1 MTTVIIEDAQ
11 TDDVDVVIV
20 GSGPC
25 GSAYARELHALVP
38 AARVLVVEVGPQ
50 ISDPAGSHVKN
61 IADDTRRQQAQ
72 LASQGPTPAQVV
84 NGNQP
89 TPGRAG
95 TFLVDGHLN
104 PADGD
109 GMPAA
114 AMSSNVGGMGAH
126 WTCACPRPGGSER
139 IDFIPAEVM
148 ATALDRAEELLGVSR
163 DAFNHAPFSSVVRD
177 RLGAEFDGERAP
189 DRRVQPMPLA
199 VRVDSIGRVH
209 WSGADVVLADT
220 LDSPSV
226 ELVTTTL
233 CRRVMVDEHGSAQ
246 GVELED
252 LQTGE
257 IRRVTARWVVVAADA
272 LRTPQ
277 LLWAS
282 GIRPAALGR
291 YLNDQPQVIAAVRLD
306 DEVVAGHHAQARTT
320 GSGSTGAA
328 QHRGVSWVP
337 FDENHPFHGQV
348 MQLDASPIP
357 LISDTPIAPG
367 SIVGLGWFC
376 RKEIRA
382 EDAIT
387 FDDRAV
393 DAYGMPAMRIHY
405 GLTDNDRA
413 AIQSAIA
420 AIRRA
425 TASLGTPLDENPI
438 VLPAGTSLHYQGST
452 RMGTTDDGT
461 SVCDV
466 RSQVWGHPG
475 LVVAGN
481 GVIPTSTACNPTLT
495 SVALAVLGA
504 RAIAADL
511 DSTVGAISAA
521 GFDRPD

>member
-25 GSAYARELHALVP
+25 GSAYARELHAMAP
-38 AARVLVVEVGPQ
+38 APRLLVVEVGPQ

-61 IADDTRRQQAQ
+61 IQDDTLRQQAQ
-72 LASQGPTPAQVV
+72 LASQGPAPSQVV
-84 NGNQP
+84 NGSQP

-95 TFLVDGHLN
+95 TFLVDGH
-104 PADGD
+104 PDTADGD

-114 AMSSNVGGMGAH
+114 AMSANVGGMGAH
-126 WTCACPRPGGSER
+126 WTCACPRPGGTER
-139 IDFIPAEVM
+139 IDFLPEAVM
-148 ATALDRAEELLGVSR
+148 GDALNRAEELLGVSR
-163 DAFNHAPFSSVVRD
+163 DAFDHAPFSSVVRD
-177 RLGAEFDGERAP
+177 RLGAEFNNERPP

-199 VRVDSIGRVH
+199 VRVDSVGRVH

-233 CRRVMVDEHGSAQ
+233 CRRVLLDELGRARR
-246 GVELED
+246 GELAD

-257 IRRVTARWVVVAADA
+257 VRRVMARWVVVAADA

-306 DEVVAGHHAQARTT
+306 DEVVAGHEAQARTIGN
-320 GSGSTGAA
+320 GSAGAA
-328 QHRGVSWVP
+328 QHSGVSWVP
-337 FDENHPFHGQV
+337 FDEDHPFHGQV

-357 LISDTPIAPG
+357 LTSDTPIAPG

-376 RKEIRA
+376 RKDVRA

-393 DAYGMPAMRIHY
+393 
-405 GLTDNDRA
+405 
-413 AIQSAIA
+413 
-420 AIRRA
+420 
-425 TASLGTPLDENPI
+425 
-438 VLPAGTSLHYQGST
+438 
-452 RMGTTDDGT
+452 
-461 SVCDV
+461 
-466 RSQVWGHPG
+466 
-475 LVVAGN
+475 
-481 GVIPTSTACNPTLT
+481 
-495 SVALAVLGA
+495 
-504 RAIAADL
+504 
-511 DSTVGAISAA
+511 
-521 GFDRPD
+521 

>member
-1 MTTVIIEDAQ
+1 MMTVMIKDVQ

-25 GSAYARELHALVP
+25 GSAYARELHELAP
-38 AARVLVVEVGPQ
+38 AARLLVVEVGPQ

-61 IADDTRRQQAQ
+61 IPDDTRRQQAQ
-72 LASQGPTPAQVV
+72 LASQGPAPSQVV

-95 TFLVDGHLN
+95 TFLVDGHPD

-126 WTCACPRPGGSER
+126 WTCACPRPGGTER
-139 IDFIPAEVM
+139 IEILPEQIM
-148 ATALDRAEELLGVSR
+148 ADALDRAEELLGVSR
-163 DAFNHAPFSSVVRD
+163 DAFDHAPFSSVVRD
-177 RLGAEFDGERAP
+177 RLGAEFDNERPA

-199 VRVDSIGRVH
+199 VRVDNGQVH
-209 WSGADVVLADT
+209 WSGADVVLGDT
-220 LDSPSV
+220 LTATTV
-226 ELVTTTL
+226 ELLTTTL
-233 CRRVMVDEHGSAQ
+233 CRRVLLDEHGRAQ

-252 LQTGE
+252 LQTGQT
-257 IRRVTARWVVVAADA
+257 RRVWARWVVVAADA

-306 DEVVAGHHAQARTT
+306 DELVAGHQAEARTT

-328 QHRGVSWVP
+328 QHSGVSWVP
-337 FDENHPFHGQV
+337 FDEDHPFHGQV

-357 LISDTPIAPG
+357 LTTDTPVAPG

-376 RKEIRA
+376 RKDVRA
-382 EDAIT
+382 EDAVI
-387 FDDRAV
+387 FDDSAV
-393 DAYGMPAMRIHY
+393 DAYGMPAMHIQY
-405 GLTDNDRA
+405 SLTDKDRA
-413 AIQSAIA
+413 AIQGAVD

-425 TASLGTPLDENPI
+425 TKALGTPLDENPI

-452 RMGTTDDGT
+452 RMGAVDDGT

-466 RSQVWGHPG
+466 HSQVWGHPG

-504 RAIAADL
+504 RAIAAEL
-511 DSTVGAISAA
+511 DSSAA
-521 GFDRPD
+521 VVSGAVREPV